1 METIREYLARPLPVI
16 LFNGGGESPEPRS
29 ERIAAEFL
37 YQWVPF
43 ESEVTAALQGVDL
56 SREVP

>member
-1 METIREYLARPLPVI
+1 MVEARVQ
-16 LFNGGGESPEPRS
+16 NPRS